1 MINCKEVKYFLCKL
15 SWNTIYLPAYSPI
28 YAPIENWFGLIKAYL
43 KRKYKT
49 EDTKVNL
56 KYNYSV
62 IYDALKSIRS
72 TTVIKM
78 FADLIKRI
86 NQN

>member
-28 YAPIENWFGLIKAYL
+28 YAPIENWVGLIKAYL

-56 KYNYSV
+56 KYNYSE

-86 NQN
+86 SQN